1 MKQTTDATAIFA
13 PIWKRKWLILLA
25 GIIVAAGAYGYYKH
39 KRSVYGISTQ
49 IYLGNGGEEQSAFA
63 GKRLGQPSPTNASAL
78 INSPLVHEV
87 VARRLLA
94 THTRAARAA
103 LRGKVSTRGSEKS
116 QFVSISGEAGS
127 RRAVALLVNTTAQAY
142 IARQKE
148 NFVRGVERRLR
159 ARAAS

>member
-49 IYLGNGGEEQSAFA
+49 IYLGNGGEEQGGFA

-103 LRGKVSTRGSEKS
+103 LR
-116 QFVSISGEAGS
+116 
-127 RRAVALLVNTTAQAY
+127 
-142 IARQKE
+142 
-148 NFVRGVERRLR
+148 
-159 ARAAS
+159 